1 MANITLVIPNE
12 VALEALEAV
21 ETRWGADARRIFPGY
36 DAMSAQGKMK
46 ALLAAMIRVSVKN
59 GRREAAERLISV
71 SEPDVT

>member
-21 ETRWGADARRIFPGY
+21 EKRWGADARRIFPAY
-36 DAMSAQGKMK
+36 DTMSPQGKMK

-59 GRREAAERLISV
+59 GRREAAERAINV